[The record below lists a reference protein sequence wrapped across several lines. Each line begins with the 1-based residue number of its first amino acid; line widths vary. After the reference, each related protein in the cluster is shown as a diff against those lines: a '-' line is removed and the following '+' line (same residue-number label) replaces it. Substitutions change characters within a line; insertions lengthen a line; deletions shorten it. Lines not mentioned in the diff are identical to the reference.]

1 MSVPVKL
8 KLHSLV
14 ILGVAAA
21 FQWFFM
27 FTKHNPDLRPIIPFG
42 DDPYD
47 ALGSFATIV
56 NIVLC
61 LLLLWRSF
69 RPMRGQSPS
78 PAQTQYLRRTQAA
91 IPLSIVVT
99 LAADAIAMARHPHQW
114 LGTPGQNKLLAVFAA
129 MLAISVATLLML
141 RSYASASAAP
151 QQRERTAFSLLIVAA
166 LFVVVLAIYP
176 EHLINR
182 LSTHVLT
189 VLLGDLLLFVPVAAF
204 LRFLFPDLQGVPHAQ
219 SKSRGAARYVW
230 IGAVLISL
238 AIGVWLFIAELTE
251 GGAAMP
257 PMRMRLFVASFY
269 IGLTLAGTLIAL
281 ALLSRLLGLSQATDA
296 QPNA

>member
-1 MSVPVKL
+1 MSVPARQ
-8 KLHSLV
+8 KLHSIV

-27 FTKHNPDLRPIIPFG
+27 FTKHDPDLRAIIPFG

-56 NIVLC
+56 NILLC

-69 RPMRGQSPS
+69 HPMRGLAPS
-78 PAQTQYLRRTQAA
+78 PAQHEYLRRTQAA
-91 IPLSIVVT
+91 IPLSILVT
-99 LAADAIAMARHPHQW
+99 LAGDAIALARHPHLW
-114 LGTPGQNKLLAVFAA
+114 LGTPGQNKLFAVFTA
-129 MLAISVATLLML
+129 MLVISAAALAML
-141 RSYASASAAP
+141 RSSVSTPAAL
-151 QQRERTAFSLLIVAA
+151 QQHERTAFSPLIVAA
-166 LFVVVLAIYP
+166 LFVVALALYP

-204 LRFLFPDLQGVPHAQ
+204 LRYLFPDPQGAPLAQ
-219 SKSRGAARYVW
+219 SKSRGAARFAW
-230 IGAVLISL
+230 IGAMLLSL
-238 AIGVWLFIAELTE
+238 AIGVWLFVAELTE

-269 IGLTLAGTLIAL
+269 IGLTMAGTLIAL
-281 ALLSRLLGLSQATDA
+281 AVLSRPLGLGQAAA
-296 QPNA
+296 QPGA